1 LCKSNEKVYVTI
13 ETLLSKFVAI
23 DSTVDKQIMALQN
36 FITNVRA
43 KNLEDVLAPF
53 NLGSVENVNES
64 SADNNQITNLDSN
77 ITN

>member
-1 LCKSNEKVYVTI
+1 MCKSNEKVYVTI